1 MKKPTTTA
9 KAPKG
14 ATTSTSKKS
23 AATKKARTKSKASV
37 PTSKHALHVA
47 HLKHEH
53 AVHDKHVAHEVHIGK
68 APLAA
73 GDVSCCT
80 AEAVAASA
88 RLAGL
93 DVGADDV
100 LALYWRTAADPDA
113 GASIL
118 ATLKAAAEYGLAGNR
133 PRWFVTVDPDRA
145 RGVCMRPWRRG
156 LSEELDSSWER
167 ERSPGSIPGPDI
179 CAGSSVEERSL
190 SDCLLVHVELPAGP
204 HSLCTDPAGRG
215 VWSWGDLYD
224 PAELGAGPA
233 LEAWAVSW
241 S

>member
-1 MKKPTTTA
+1 VKKPTTTA
-9 KAPKG
+9 SAPKG
-14 ATTSTSKKS
+14 PTTSTSKKKP
-23 AATKKARTKSKASV
+23 AAKKARTKSKAST

-53 AVHDKHVAHEVHIGK
+53 VEHEKHVAHEVHIGK

-80 AEAVAASA
+80 AEALAASA

-93 DVGADDV
+93 DVHADDV
-100 LALYWRTAADPDA
+100 LALYWRTARDPDA
-113 GASIL
+113 GASLL
-118 ATLKAAAEYGLAGNR
+118 ATLKAAAEYGLAGYR
-133 PRWFVTVDPDRA
+133 PRWFEPLG
-145 RGVCMRPWRRG
+145 GVAGRDLNPQPLPLSATPGIPRRDA
-156 LSEELDSSWER
+156 S
-167 ERSPGSIPGPDI
+167 
-179 CAGSSVEERSL
+179 
-190 SDCLLVHVELPAGP
+190 LLVHVELPTGP

-224 PAELGAGPA
+224 PAELGAGAP